1 MKTRILGYRNDLVV
15 TIVHVFQGC
24 FDKYWNWTI
33 GNTAIVAGVLS
44 AIGVFQVHSCYIHQ
58 WIFPQLS
65 IMIIFNSTWP
75 FLIQWIRVRIVRWHA
90 DLAYIKISI
99 ISVCNK
105 PYYTHQGNV
114 QKGEEICG
122 TVHSNIMQVYQ
133 NYDNRFWNIFSR
145 DRDLKVFKHFGLA
158 FHFLPSQ
165 RKRLAVLHD
174 IDISYPCVCLWEHFM
189 RCVFWICSSCCWFCR
204 PLPSWNSRTATKSS
218 RQAVTTGSDVGMLV
232 VTSAITSLKD
242 MVWCRI
248 LL

>member
-1 MKTRILGYRNDLVV
+1 MYANAAGTNCG
-15 TIVHVFQGC
+15 GC
-24 FDKYWNWTI
+24 FP
-33 GNTAIVAGVLS
+33 GLFRQVLELDHWEHGHCGWG
-44 AIGVFQVHSCYIHQ
+44 ALRNRR
-58 WIFPQLS
+58 LS
-65 IMIIFNSTWP
+65 GTLVLYTSMDLSPTVNHDHFNSTWP